1 MELKQLEQMTFRDE
15 TIYVDLDDVLDIF
28 EGSKKKTY
36 TVVFETGEIWYYV
49 SMKKSVYNKFI
60 KLKKKRGQTDNDT
73 K

>member
-15 TIYVDLDDVLDIF
+15 AIYVDLDDVLDIF

-49 SMKKSVYNKFI
+49 LMKKSVYNKFI
-60 KLKKKRGQTDNDT
+60 KLKKKRGQTDNDM
-73 K
+73 

>member
-1 MELKQLEQMTFRDE
+1 MELKQLEQMIFRDE

-49 SMKKSVYNKFI
+49 SMKKSV
-60 KLKKKRGQTDNDT
+60 
-73 K
+73 

>member
-1 MELKQLEQMTFRDE
+1 MELKQLEQMIFRDE

-73 K
+73 N

>member
-49 SMKKSVYNKFI
+49 LMKKSVYNKFI
-60 KLKKKRGQTDNDT
+60 KLKKKRGQTDNDM
-73 K
+73 